1 MKIFTDASVSGKV
14 CGIACVI
21 TDSNDDIILS
31 RKKPILCNDSNFAE
45 LQAILFALEVMP
57 DTRERITIVS
67 DSQYALCCIVYN
79 RCRDFEAKTL
89 SMINYHLS
97 TKKWNAVWTKGHKN
111 DGTSITLFNRL
122 ADNMARRA
130 RKDYMIL
137 KKARKIKK
145 ITQQK
150 RGTRNNP
157 FDRYKKK

>member
-1 MKIFTDASVSGKV
+1 MRIFTDASVSGRV
-14 CGIACVI
+14 GGIACVI
-21 TDSNDDIILS
+21 TDSNDDIVLS

-57 DTRERITIVS
+57 DTREKITIVS
-67 DSQYALCCIVYN
+67 DSQYALCCISYN
-79 RCRDFEAKTL
+79 RCRDFEEKTL

-97 TKKWNAVWTKGHKN
+97 TKNWGVLWTKGHKN

-130 RKDYMIL
+130 RKDYIKQ

-145 ITQQK
+145 ITGQNGRTRIDNK
-150 RGTRNNP
+150 RKR
-157 FDRYKKK
+157 